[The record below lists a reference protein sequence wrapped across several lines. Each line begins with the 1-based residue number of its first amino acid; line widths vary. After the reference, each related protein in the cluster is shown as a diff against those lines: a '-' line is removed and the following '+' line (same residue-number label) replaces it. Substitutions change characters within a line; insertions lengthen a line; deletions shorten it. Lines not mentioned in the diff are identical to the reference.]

1 MDKSGISRILMVIII
16 ISIVVLASTIL
27 AFIFMRPSPP
37 PEEKPPEVELRIISR
52 HPTDILMKAREL
64 FKKSELAKKYNIV
77 EIKTIVIPPGL
88 WRKYIE
94 GGKADVAWGGG
105 PTLFDY
111 LYQEGLLAPLD
122 SKEVLEAVAQIP
134 DEIAGTPMKRI
145 GRDGKIYWVAAAIAS
160 FGFTVNHDRLK
171 DYGLPVPSS
180 WKELA
185 SPTIGKPLVEYGE
198 PALGI
203 ADPTMSTSNT
213 RMYEIILQRY
223 GWKEGWK
230 ILTLMAAN
238 AEVYSGSA
246 DVRDGVIRGEI
257 AVGITIDFYGYTAK
271 FVNPKCEYIIPK
283 GETIVNGDPIAL
295 VKGAKNP
302 KAAQAFI
309 AWVLTEG
316 QEVWLDPTINR
327 MPSNPKVFETPQGK
341 NRTDL
346 YEAYQA
352 TLKTKGIAFNDTLA
366 LMYERVMQWY
376 FKATLV
382 EVNDRLKEAWIK
394 LLSLYLKGRIDESKF
409 NEYVNILGAPL
420 KFIDPLSGKEVE
432 FTEEYAISICEKF
445 ETDPTFK
452 DKLISTWK
460 KKAIEKYTYIL
471 QQLKK
476 Y

>member
-1 MDKSGISRILMVIII
+1 M
-16 ISIVVLASTIL
+16 
-27 AFIFMRPSPP
+27 
-37 PEEKPPEVELRIISR
+37 
-52 HPTDILMKAREL
+52 
-64 FKKSELAKKYNIV
+64 
-77 EIKTIVIPPGL
+77 
-88 WRKYIE
+88 E
-94 GGKADVAWGGG
+94 G
-105 PTLFDY
+105 
-111 LYQEGLLAPLD
+111 
-122 SKEVLEAVAQIP
+122 
-134 DEIAGTPMKRI
+134 
-145 GRDGKIYWVAAAIAS
+145 
-160 FGFTVNHDRLK
+160 
-171 DYGLPVPSS
+171 
-180 WKELA
+180 
-185 SPTIGKPLVEYGE
+185 
-198 PALGI
+198 
-203 ADPTMSTSNT
+203 
-213 RMYEIILQRY
+213 
-223 GWKEGWK
+223 GWK

-316 QEVWLDPTINR
+316 QEVWYPTINR
-327 MPSNPKVFETPQGK
+327 MPSNPKVFETPRGK

-394 LLSLYLKGRIDESKF
+394 LLSLYFKGKIDESKF

-420 KFIDPLSGKEVE
+420 KFIEIP
-432 FTEEYAISICEKF
+432 
-445 ETDPTFK
+445 
-452 DKLISTWK
+452 
-460 KKAIEKYTYIL
+460 
-471 QQLKK
+471 
-476 Y
+476 